1 MSSLVR
7 RIQRRVLRKRSDYE
21 PAPQAVETF
30 KDGSYSTLRP
40 TKGWAHF
47 SARRLAAQRRMA
59 QMLDHFIPERIRKP
73 AKLWRKPA
81 PPAPSTETRQQR
93 RHKQRS
99 A

>member
-7 RIQRRVLRKRSDYE
+7 RIQRKVMRKRPDYE
-21 PAPQAVETF
+21 PRAQVTEVYD
-30 KDGSYSTLRP
+30 DGSYSVLRP
-40 TKGWAHF
+40 TKGWAYF
-47 SARRLAAQRRMA
+47 SARLLSAQSRMA
-59 QMLDHFIPERIRKP
+59 SILDHFIPERTHKP